1 MNEQVAKT
9 FTDVLFSGKKFRV
22 KLLGDSI
29 THGLG
34 GTGFEQNGEPIAE
47 GFKRNP
53 NGYCW
58 AKQFKEYL
66 ESHFPCEV
74 TNNAC
79 TGTDIQFILRNFD
92 TLVSPDDDFILCAI
106 GTNNRHQRFE
116 TGERRTPEEHGK
128 ILYDNIGILHQK
140 IKDLGIP
147 VVFVANTPAAAASSE
162 QDGPD
167 FWRILHMPDIVEI
180 YKRAAV
186 AFGFPLIS
194 IYDLFLEYCDEKGIN
209 FESLLKDGL
218 HPTDEGYD
226 VIFQLYLKEFGI

>member
-9 FTDVLFSGKKFRV
+9 FTDVLFRGKKFRV

-47 GFKRNP
+47 GFHRNP

-66 ESHFPCEV
+66 EAHFPCEV
-74 TNNAC
+74 INNAC

-147 VVFVANTPAAAASSE
+147 VVFVANTPAAASSE

-180 YKRAAV
+180 YKRAAA
-186 AFGFPLIS
+186 AFNFPLIS
-194 IYDLFLEYCDEKGIN
+194 MYDLFLEYCESNGIE
-209 FESLLKDGL
+209 FETLLKDGL
-218 HPTDEGYD
+218 HPTDAGYD

>member
-1 MNEQVAKT
+1 MNEKVAKT
-9 FTDVLFSGKKFRV
+9 FTDVLFSGKKLRI

-34 GTGFEQNGEPIAE
+34 GTGFQQNGEPIAE
-47 GFKRNP
+47 GFCRNP
-53 NGYCW
+53 DGYCW

-66 ESHFPCEV
+66 EARFPCEV
-74 TNNAC
+74 INNAC

-147 VVFVANTPAAAASSE
+147 VVFVANTPAAASSE
-162 QDGPD
+162 QDGED

-180 YKRAAV
+180 YKRAAA
-186 AFGFPLIS
+186 AFDFPLIS
-194 IYDLFLEYCDEKGIN
+194 MYDLFLEYCKEKDIK

-218 HPTDEGYD
+218 HPTDAGYD
-226 VIFQLYLKEFGI
+226 VIFQLYLKEFGL

>member
-147 VVFVANTPAAAASSE
+147 VVFVANTPAAAGSE

-180 YKRAAV
+180 YKRAAA
-186 AFGFPLIS
+186 AFWQSGKCRFSGFS
-194 IYDLFLEYCDEKGIN
+194 R
-209 FESLLKDGL
+209 
-218 HPTDEGYD
+218 
-226 VIFQLYLKEFGI
+226 